1 MSLEVYWSTA
11 AGAQRIVSIREMN
24 CSVCLVYKFLDRK
37 RSMLNVNWEG
47 SLGNMMW
54 GDLIARC
61 VYYLAISRLSWPLH
75 TNGIISSNLSL
86 LVTHLMNLSLTV
98 SWSLVIKTEMAA
110 LVMSSLNSCD
120 SSDEVMVFWI
130 SSALMTY
137 QISLRLSSSW
147 CPMFGFFLAIISKYF
162 LSKAGSCSFLYKATY
177 NKITKFLFSVL

>member
-1 MSLEVYWSTA
+1 
-11 AGAQRIVSIREMN
+11 
-24 CSVCLVYKFLDRK
+24 
-37 RSMLNVNWEG
+37 
-47 SLGNMMW
+47 MW

-110 LVMSSLNSCD
+110 LVISSLNSCD

-137 QISLRLSSSW
+137 QISLRLSSS
-147 CPMFGFFLAIISKYF
+147 
-162 LSKAGSCSFLYKATY
+162 
-177 NKITKFLFSVL
+177 